1 MSTIMYKDIVYGG
14 GGGGSSDVIPNPAGT
29 PLFDLNTVEINNIV
43 YNIPGSGGGG
53 TDDYDDLTNKPQ
65 INGVTLSGNKT
76 AANLGIIITKT
87 QAEYDALPLEEKID
101 PNKVYY
107 ISDASGSGGSGAT
120 VMSEL
125 NDVQISNL
133 SDGQILKYDNSIHKW
148 KNVNEYSYTLPTASA
163 NTLGGIKIGDRLS
176 IDANGVLSANVQTYT
191 LPAASVNTLGGI
203 KVGDRL
209 SIDLD
214 GKLSAVDQSY
224 SLPIADANTLGG
236 IKVGQN
242 LNINQN
248 GVLSA
253 VSGVNNITDLSD
265 VNISN
270 CAHKEILQY
279 NAINSKW
286 ENTFPI
292 GTTSDYGFVR
302 LSTSG
307 GLKTDFSDMLS
318 IDCGS
323 GLDIDFSTNKLYVD
337 IKSNNLNSYSPEEYT
352 FTAPVSNGDAVS
364 FIIDLEK
371 DNMTHVYP
379 SVSLKGKTI
388 INQGI
393 LVFAYDA
400 NDNQYRNIVVQTQ
413 VTNTVNSSN
422 KEVYRIHCIFYNTS
436 GATITKLRLYLSYS
450 YI

>member
-14 GGGGSSDVIPNPAGT
+14 GGGGSSDVVPNPAGT

-43 YNIPGSGGGG
+43 YNIPGSGSGG

-76 AANLGIIITKT
+76 AANLGIIVTKT
-87 QAEYDALPLEEKID
+87 QAEYDALSLEEKMN

-163 NTLGGIKIGDRLS
+163 NTLGGIK
-176 IDANGVLSANVQTYT
+176 
-191 LPAASVNTLGGI
+191 
-203 KVGDRL
+203 VGDRL

-242 LNINQN
+242 LSINQN

-253 VSGVNNITDLSD
+253 VSSVNNITDLSD

-270 CAHKEILQY
+270 CTHKEILQY

-352 FTAPVSNGDAVS
+352 FTTPVLNGDDVS
-364 FIIDLEK
+364 FIMDLEK
-371 DNMTHVYP
+371 DNMS
-379 SVSLKGKTI
+379 SVSLEGKII

-400 NDNQYRNIVVQTQ
+400 NNNQYRNIVVQTQ
-413 VTNTVNSSN
+413 ATNTVNSSN